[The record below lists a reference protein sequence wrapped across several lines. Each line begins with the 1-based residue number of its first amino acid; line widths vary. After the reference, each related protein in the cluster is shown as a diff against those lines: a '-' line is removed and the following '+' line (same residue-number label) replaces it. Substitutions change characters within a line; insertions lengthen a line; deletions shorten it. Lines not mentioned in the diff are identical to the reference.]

1 MKKSDTTRRR
11 FLVDSGNIAGLAW
24 FAANAPMLLAAGREA
39 AQQRNTDADWVH
51 LAPREARTLAA
62 IADQIIPPDDLPG
75 GAEIGVVYFI
85 DQALGGFLAAQ
96 ADALRAGLADLDLR
110 ARAVVAG
117 SDGFADLSF
126 EQQTGVL
133 QDIESTPFF
142 AQMIF
147 LTHCGLFAMP
157 SWGGN
162 RERAGWALLGFD
174 DRHAWQPPFG
184 YYDAQALAGEEDHGA
199 AS

>member
-1 MKKSDTTRRR
+1 MKNTDSSRRR
-11 FLVDSGNIAGLAW
+11 FLVEGGTIAGAAW
-24 FAANAPMLLAAGREA
+24 FVANAPILLAAGQDATLQRE
-39 AQQRNTDADWVH
+39 TGADWAH
-51 LAPREARTLAA
+51 LAPREAQTLAA
-62 IADQIIPPDDLPG
+62 VADQIIPPDDLPG
-75 GAEIGVVYFI
+75 GADIGVVYFI
-85 DQALGGFLAAQ
+85 DQALGGFMAGQ
-96 ADALRAGLADLDLR
+96 ADTLRAGLADLDLR
-110 ARAVVAG
+110 ARAAAAG
-117 SDGFADLSF
+117 SDGFAGLNF

-133 QDIESTPFF
+133 QDVESTPFF
-142 AQMIF
+142 ALMIF

-184 YYDAQALAGEEDHGA
+184 YYDAQALAGEDDHGA